1 MTRASP
7 IHREERF
14 PGWAIAGVL
23 LLFLNSAPPAA
34 AQPASQPTEYSYSRR
49 YVVGEVDHYELKA
62 HSEGEDGQL
71 VGVSAHRTFLKR
83 GIPHERVRWIQLTET
98 ELGDQ
103 TFFAREVPPYDL
115 SLAPDGE
122 LKPARV
128 YGSSSMLGMVTDLYT
143 FFFAVSPG
151 AGTADVHR
159 AGDTYTVSEPLSG
172 DWSDQPGFLLGE
184 DRTSVHLK
192 LVSIASGVVTYQTDL
207 LPPQETSLP
216 MHRPWM
222 EEPVC
227 AGASNNFQMV
237 LRQQDRFQAVW
248 GCESSR
254 IVSEVD
260 ASSGKILS
268 AKMDNR
274 LTFRTRLCVDEQLEN
289 CTDDPAEVSKN
300 RHVSL
305 VLKPPKGQKLAP
317 VKINPKDGLEYTW
330 IPPGSFSMG
339 CVPRDMECRSE
350 ERPRRRVIIG
360 QGDEGFWM
368 GRTEVTVSAY
378 ERFAEATGREMP
390 SEPGSGALPG
400 FNTDWRKK
408 SHPMVKVSWED
419 ARAYCEWAGGR
430 LPTEA
435 EWEYAARGG
444 VEGRTYPWG
453 DDLNHDHANYWR
465 SGGRDQ
471 WKFTA
476 PAGSF
481 PPNEFGLYD
490 MAGNVYEWVED
501 WYDESYYSRS
511 PLDNPKGPQSGRLRV
526 ARGGSGFLNRS
537 VLRTSA
543 RQRSRPDTRNVGVGL
558 RCVWGGPE

>member
-1 MTRASP
+1 MTRASLCP
-7 IHREERF
+7 
-14 PGWAIAGVL
+14 PGKGIPVL
-23 LLFLNSAPPAA
+23 TAVGFLFLCLSFAAAA
-34 AQPASQPTEYSYSRR
+34 AQPASQPDEYSYSRR
-49 YVVGEVDHYELKA
+49 YIEGEVDHYELKA
-62 HSEGEDGQL
+62 RSEGEDREL
-71 VGVSAHRTFLKR
+71 VGVSEHRTFLKR
-83 GIPHERVRWIQLTET
+83 GVPHERVRWIQLTET

-143 FFFAVSPG
+143 FFFAVSPR
-151 AGTADVHR
+151 AGTAHVNR
-159 AGDTYTVSEPLSG
+159 TGDTYTASEPLRG

-289 CTDDPAEVSKN
+289 CADDPTEVSKN

-305 VLKPPKGQKLAP
+305 VLKPPKDQKLAP

-350 ERPRRRVIIG
+350 ERPQRRVIIG

-368 GRTEVTVSAY
+368 GRSEVTVRAY

-453 DDLNHDHANYWR
+453 DDLSHDHANYWR
-465 SGGRDQ
+465 SGGRDH

-511 PLDNPKGPQSGRLRV
+511 PLANPKGPKSGRLRV

-543 RQRSRPDTRNVGVGL
+543 RLRSRADTRNVGVGV
-558 RCVWGGPE
+558 RCIWSGPR